1 VEVVVE
7 MVRRGAKIVWP
18 FFWRSI
24 GANEVPANE
33 GCCHPLRR
41 ALCSFCTLLWCFD
54 RPSPIN
60 YLQA

>member
-1 VEVVVE
+1 VEVVEE

-41 ALCSFCTLLWCFD
+41 ALCSFCT
-54 RPSPIN
+54 PSLVLRQAFSN
-60 YLQA
+60 QYLQA